1 MDDIGDWRNK
11 IDEIDERI
19 VQLMNQRAKCAI
31 EIGRIKEASG
41 IDIENLSRE
50 ADVLGHVASINS
62 GPLQTGTFETVFR
75 TIIEACKRLEM

>member
-1 MDDIGDWRNK
+1 MDDIGGWRSK

-19 VQLMNQRAKCAI
+19 VELMNQRASCAI

-50 ADVLGHVASINS
+50 ADVLGHIAAINS
-62 GPLQTGTFETVFR
+62 GPLQSDTLETVFR